1 MSGSSGGAG
10 SPGSRAAVS
19 VGRTACHD
27 AAMDDA
33 TAPADGYGDITYRVD
48 GPVATITLDRPDRL
62 NAFTGRMM
70 QEMISAFDEIDAD
83 DAVRAVIVTGAGRGF
98 CAGADLGSGGDTFDA
113 DAQSGGTA
121 PSEMEQRDG
130 GGLLT
135 LRIFECKKPVIAA
148 INGPAVGIGAT
159 MTLPMDVRLA
169 STQSKFGFVFARR
182 GIVPEAC
189 SSWFLPR
196 LVGISR
202 AAEWCYTGRVFG
214 PEEALAGGLVRSVH
228 EPDELLGAA
237 QELAEEIAHNT
248 SAVSVAL
255 TRAMLWR
262 MLGESHPMA
271 AHEVDSPAIAYLGK
285 SADAREGVTS
295 FLEKRPP
302 AFTDTVSGDM
312 PPFYPWWEERGF
324 RDGS

>member
-1 MSGSSGGAG
+1 
-10 SPGSRAAVS
+10 
-19 VGRTACHD
+19 
-27 AAMDDA
+27 MDDNA
-33 TAPADGYGDITYRVD
+33 AASDRFTDIAFDVD
-48 GPVATITLDRPDRL
+48 GAIATITLDRPDRL
-62 NAFTGRMM
+62 NAFTVGM
-70 QEMISAFDEIDAD
+70 QRQAVAALDEVDAD
-83 DAVRAVIVTGAGRGF
+83 DRIRAVIVTGRGRGF
-98 CAGADLGSGGDTFDA
+98 CAGADLGGGGDTFNA
-113 DAQSGGTA
+113 DAQSGDSGAIEGGHA
-121 PSEMEQRDG
+121 PMEHRDE

-135 LRIFECKKPVIAA
+135 LRIFECTKPVIAA

-159 MTLPMDVRLA
+159 MTLPMDIRLA
-169 STQSKFGFVFARR
+169 STQAKFGFVFARR

-202 AAEWCYTGRVFG
+202 AAEWCYSGRVFG
-214 PEEALAGGLVRSVH
+214 PDEALAGGLVRSVH
-228 EPDELLGAA
+228 EPDDLLGAA
-237 QELAEEIAHNT
+237 QELAEEIAENT

-271 AHEVDSPAIAYLGK
+271 AHEVDSPGIAYLGK
-285 SADAREGVTS
+285 SADAREGVVS

-302 AFTDTVSGDM
+302 QFTDTVSRDM

-324 RDGS
+324 RDGQ